1 MNRKQKFLFE
11 RSAEIM
17 DSRRSND
24 EIIADNFP
32 DISLSRESSATIDKK
47 IINSVLHNNSLT
59 SYGEFKI
66 LANIK
71 VFKEKTYLN

>member
-17 DSRRSND
+17 DSRSND
-24 EIIADNFP
+24 EIITDNFSDTLFSP
-32 DISLSRESSATIDKK
+32 HESSATIDKK
-47 IINSVLHNNSLT
+47 MINSDLHNNSLM

-66 LANIK
+66 LSNIK
-71 VFKEKTYLN
+71 VFNQ